1 MKKLLAAMLVALL
14 RVGCGDDGESG
25 EDSPE
30 SNQTSAETTPAKTDI
45 SAEGK
50 PFTIPDLSM
59 EMLWCKPGTFT
70 MGSPKS
76 EEDRELFGT
85 DETQHTVTLTKGFWL
100 GKHEVTQ
107 TQWQSIMKSNPS
119 EYKGANHPVEK
130 VSWKDATAFCYML
143 TERERNAGRL
153 PVGWAFALP
162 TEAQWEYAC
171 RAGTKTAYSFGAA
184 ITEKQVNIKRN
195 IGKSTSVGSYPANA
209 WGFHDMHGNV
219 WEWCHD
225 WYGKDPTGSVTDPMG
240 PASGSLRVKRG
251 GSWRSR
257 GHFLRSARRSH
268 DTPGLR
274 RYYLGFRVALRF
286 IGE

>member
-14 RVGCGDDGESG
+14 MVGCGDDGESG

-195 IGKSTSVGSYPANA
+195 IRQVHIRGILSSERVGVPRYA
-209 WGFHDMHGNV
+209 W
-219 WEWCHD
+219 
-225 WYGKDPTGSVTDPMG
+225 
-240 PASGSLRVKRG
+240 KRLG
-251 GSWRSR
+251 VVPRLVRQRPNRFSD
-257 GHFLRSARRSH
+257 RSH
-268 DTPGLR
+268 GSGVRFASRETRWLVAQPR
-274 RYYLGFRVALRF
+274 PFPAFRQA
-286 IGE
+286 